1 MNNIN
6 TCVLAKSLQSWFCN
20 PINCSLLGSS
30 IHGILQAR
38 ILEWVAISCSRG
50 HGNIQIYLIICDLPS
65 ILHPCAFLPFPSEQ
79 LRHHIVAHKVLHSVD
94 SAPTLA
100 SSCSS
105 LILVQSVPITLGF
118 FSVLLMCPILLATGP
133 LHMLFHRMFSS
144 FPIAAHLRVHFK
156 ACFGIQLCLFLFF
169 FLGHPLWAPV

>member
-1 MNNIN
+1 MSDP
-6 TCVLAKSLQSWFCN
+6 VDHSLT
-20 PINCSLLGSS
+20 GSS

-50 HGNIQIYLIICDLPS
+50 HGNIHIYLIICDLPS

-133 LHMLFHRMFSS
+133 LQMLFHRMFSS

-169 FLGHPLWAPV
+169 FLGHPL